1 MDLSKKG
8 ITMSSSKKL
17 TIKLTIVR
25 DKRVMKVVI
34 EKDGEGYL
42 AKIEGHDQLFAFA
55 YSEIEAIIELGN
67 VLEMIIDYELEQIN
81 EKRLIKNAIY
91 TTIEKY
97 AVQVPRDRKKI
108 T

>member
-1 MDLSKKG
+1 
-8 ITMSSSKKL
+8 
-17 TIKLTIVR
+17 
-25 DKRVMKVVI
+25 MKVLI

-42 AKIEGHDQLFAFA
+42 AKIEGHDELFAFA
-55 YSEIEAIIELGN
+55 YSEIEAMIELGN
-67 VLEMIIDYELEQIN
+67 VVEMIMDYELAQIN

-91 TTIEKY
+91 ATIEKY